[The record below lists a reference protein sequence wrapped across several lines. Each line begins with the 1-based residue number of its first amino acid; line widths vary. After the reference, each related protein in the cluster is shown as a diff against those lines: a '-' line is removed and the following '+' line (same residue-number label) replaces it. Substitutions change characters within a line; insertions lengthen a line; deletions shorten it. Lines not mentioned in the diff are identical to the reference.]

1 MSALSQNDLYDGLDK
16 QYVKDV
22 IGNLNWNKFAER
34 IAQQLQNN
42 VNLTAEQR
50 RLTEVNLVVA
60 LIRSNQI
67 EQAKKEWERFSSSP
81 DGSKNSA
88 LKGIGAF
95 FSLRDKKFDEA
106 FG

>member
-1 MSALSQNDLYDGLDK
+1 
-16 QYVKDV
+16 
-22 IGNLNWNKFAER
+22 
-34 IAQQLQNN
+34 

-67 EQAKKEWERFSSSP
+67 EQAKKEWEKFSSSK
-81 DGSKNSA
+81 DGANNSA